1 MKRILLLAALLSGGV
16 ATLAGC
22 YDVAE
27 AGVLNPEEKFECAC
41 GRVVFVPEG
50 AAAPKCH
57 GEMTHVGRQPSRP

>member
-1 MKRILLLAALLSGGV
+1 MKRILLLAALWIGGA

-22 YDVAE
+22 YDAAE
-27 AGVLNPEEKFECAC
+27 AGVMNPDEKYECAC
-41 GRVVFVPEG
+41 GRVLFVAEG